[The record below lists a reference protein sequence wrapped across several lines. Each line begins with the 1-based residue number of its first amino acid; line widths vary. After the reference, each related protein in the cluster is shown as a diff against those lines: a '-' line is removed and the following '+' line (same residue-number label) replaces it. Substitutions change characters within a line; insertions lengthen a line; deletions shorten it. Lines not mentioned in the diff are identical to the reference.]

1 MSTLARDP
9 DAGWA
14 FSGWPGRATRVTV
27 TGGRGPMSVDT
38 AELATLRQ
46 RLLAAADLVTAAD
59 EHTVVN
65 PLEYMPGVPWAW
77 TAFEEIRDIRI
88 QGAGLQRLVRRIH
101 DLAADLELQRLWYE
115 EAEMRASTVFRPPA
129 WRYVVGY
136 APKKILPARVRQALN
151 ATRAAD
157 VLRVGGHVAATYHGL
172 NSSPLPDAIVAQRH
186 AAALGESMQY
196 MSKDMLDGSVKV
208 DGEQVDVRER
218 TSVQRSALVA
228 LPWLT
233 RASMVRNGGRPLTDV
248 TTSMLRGPTTAL
260 DPTALHVPGG
270 LGHHGP
276 VSPEVPGGSA
286 AVVPGVARAIA
297 TTVGSRVPT
306 PRTETEALG
315 RIPELEDEIGR
326 RGTGAVEIL
335 RTTTAEG
342 HRHWTV
348 VIPGTQDPW
357 AGGENPMDNETNLLA
372 IAGVRSDMAIGVA
385 AAMHQAGIARGEP
398 VAMVGHS
405 QGGLVATELAADPV
419 LKSEF
424 RISTV
429 LTAGSPVGT
438 MKIPP
443 GVEVLSLEHVQD
455 PVVGLDG
462 APNTAAP
469 NHITVAV
476 GGAEAPASLGDA
488 HRLPGYLEAAD
499 LLPGLEDP
507 SVQQWVERNREA
519 MGSHVDG
526 ARTDSMVFEIRR
538 R

>member
-1 MSTLARDP
+1 MSTLAPDP
-9 DAGWA
+9 DVGWT

-38 AELATLRQ
+38 AELAALRE
-46 RLLAAADLVTAAD
+46 RLLAAAELVAAAD

-77 TAFEEIRDIRI
+77 SAFEEVRDIRI
-88 QGAGLQRLVRRIH
+88 QGAGLQRLVRRIE

-115 EAEMRASTVFRPPA
+115 EAETRASTVFRPPA

-136 APKKILPARVRQALN
+136 APKMLLPARVKQAFN

-157 VLRVGGHVAATYHGL
+157 VLRVGGHVAATYDAL
-172 NSSPLPDAIVAQRH
+172 NSSPRPDAIVAQRH
-186 AAALGESMQY
+186 AAALGEAMQY
-196 MSKDMLDGSVKV
+196 MNKDVLDGSVKV
-208 DGEQVDVRER
+208 DGEQVDVREM
-218 TSVQRSALVA
+218 TPVQRSALVA

-233 RASMVRNGGRPLTDV
+233 RASTVRHAGPPLTDV
-248 TTSMLRGPTTAL
+248 TSSMLRGPTTAV
-260 DPTALHVPGG
+260 DPTALHVPGSR
-270 LGHHGP
+270 GP
-276 VSPEVPGGSA
+276 RGPISPVAPGGSA
-286 AVVPGVARAIA
+286 ALAPGLARAIA
-297 TTVGSRVPT
+297 TAVGARVAT
-306 PRTETEALG
+306 PLSETDALA

-335 RTTTAEG
+335 RTMTAEG
-342 HRHWTV
+342 RRHWTV

-357 AGGENPMDNETNLLA
+357 SGGENPMDNETNLLA

-398 VAMVGHS
+398 VALVGHS
-405 QGGLVATELAADPV
+405 QGGLVATQLAADPV
-419 LKSEF
+419 LKHEF

-443 GVEVLSLEHVQD
+443 GVEVLSLEHIQD

-462 APNTAAP
+462 APNAPAP

-476 GGAEAPASLGDA
+476 GGGEEPDSLGDA
-488 HRLPGYLEAAD
+488 HRLPGYLDAAD
-499 LLPGLEDP
+499 LLPGLQDP
-507 SVQQWVERNREA
+507 SVQQWLDRNREA
-519 MGSHVDG
+519 MGSHLEG